1 MALTTEVA
9 ERFASNLL
17 RCRRQVGMSQEELAA
32 YASVHRTEI
41 GKLENA
47 ERLPRIDTLVKLAHT
62 LGVSSED
69 LLAGIVWEV
78 GGAPRI
84 GRFELPTRAPL
95 HPSEIE
101 KLKRGEN

>member
-1 MALTTEVA
+1 MAPATQVA
-9 ERFASNLL
+9 ERFAGNLL
-17 RCRRQVGMSQEELAA
+17 RCRRRAGMSQEELAA

-62 LGVSSED
+62 LAVSFED

-78 GGAPRI
+78 GGAPRV
-84 GRFELPTRAPL
+84 GRFEFSGRPLTTR
-95 HPSEIE
+95 
-101 KLKRGEN
+101 RVGQ